1 MTATCG
7 DTAAVDHYLDAE
19 LSDGVV
25 TLRPLR
31 PADAADHLAGE
42 DAELVR
48 WLNGGPGTP
57 ETVLAHLQRVGAMW
71 AAGGPIFGFGI
82 RAAPDD
88 VLAGTLDVQMH
99 QPYAREGQANL
110 AFGLYPVWRGRGL
123 ATRAVLL
130 GMEFLR
136 GRTSIDQ
143 ALIRVDPAN
152 RASSA
157 VARRAGFQHART
169 VHEACGELAW
179 FTRNVR

>member
-1 MTATCG
+1 MN
-7 DTAAVDHYLDAE
+7 HYLGAD
-19 LSDGVV
+19 LSDGIV

-31 PADAADHLAGE
+31 PVDAADHFAGE

-48 WLNGGPGTP
+48 WLNGGPGTS
-57 ETVLAHLQRVGAMW
+57 ETVSAHIQRVGAMW

-82 RAAPDD
+82 RAAPGD
-88 VLAGTLDVQMH
+88 VLAGTLDVQLH
-99 QPYAREGQANL
+99 QPYASEDQANL

-130 GMEFLR
+130 GVEFLR
-136 GRTSIDQ
+136 KHTSIDQ

-157 VARRAGFQHART
+157 VARGAGFEHVRT
-169 VHEACGELAW
+169 VHEDSGELAW

>member
-1 MTATCG
+1 MN
-7 DTAAVDHYLDAE
+7 DYLGAE

-25 TLRPLR
+25 TLRPLG
-31 PADAADHLAGE
+31 PDDAADHCAGE

-48 WLNGGPGTP
+48 WLNGGPGTS
-57 ETVLAHLQRVGAMW
+57 ETVSAHIQRVGAMR

-82 RAAPDD
+82 RAAPGD
-88 VLAGTLDVQMH
+88 VLAGTVDVQLH
-99 QPYAREGQANL
+99 QPYAGEDQANL

-130 GMEFLR
+130 GVEFLR
-136 GRTSIDQ
+136 VRTSIDQ

-152 RASSA
+152 RASFA
-157 VARRAGFQHART
+157 VARRAGFEHVRT
-169 VHEACGELAW
+169 LREASGELAW